1 MTLAQALIGDA
12 PAQIAAQVGRSV
24 VQVASR
30 GHGHG
35 AGTIWRSDGLVV
47 TNHHVAPGDHNQVRL
62 ADGRTLTA
70 ETVARD
76 PINDLAVLRV
86 DATGLP
92 AVVVGDA
99 RKLRVGEL
107 VVAVGHPF
115 GVRGAVTVGMVNA
128 LPYLDEDG
136 HGRQIVQA
144 DVLLGPG
151 NSGGPLANARGEVVG
166 INAMVAGGLGLA
178 VPSFLVERLL
188 APRTRP
194 ATIGVQAQT
203 VELPPPLAARSG
215 TARAALV
222 LAVVPGSPADAS
234 GLLLGDLIVAVD
246 GAPTAGAGSLAHAL
260 GAHAGGVVRLGVLR
274 GGELGEVVVL
284 PARPEERAA

>member
-1 MTLAQALIGDA
+1 VTLAQALIGDA

-234 GLLLGDLIVAVD
+234 GLLLGDLIVAVAD
-246 GAPTAGAGSLAHAL
+246 VAA
-260 GAHAGGVVRLGVLR
+260 
-274 GGELGEVVVL
+274 
-284 PARPEERAA
+284 RAARTAPEARAA

>member
-1 MTLAQALIGDA
+1 VTLAQALIGDA

-246 GAPTAGAGSLAHAL
+246 GAPAVGAGWLAHAL

-274 GGELGEVVVL
+274 GGEPREVVVL